1 MAQREVGN
9 PVSNSMSSL
18 MDVFASVRLAI
29 EQADSAEEIETLH
42 RRAVWLLRIVNAP
55 SWERSFG
62 EGLPELRI
70 AAAEAFA
77 ATERTADDRAR
88 RLGVRLTFDV
98 SQGPP

>member
-1 MAQREVGN
+1 
-9 PVSNSMSSL
+9 MSSL
-18 MDVFASVRLAI
+18 MEVFASVRQAI
-29 EQADSAEEIETLH
+29 ERADSAEEIETLH

-62 EGLPELRI
+62 EGLPKLRA

-77 ATERTADDRAR
+77 STEQAANDRAR

-98 SQGPP
+98 SSGPP